1 MNAGQTVFAQLM
13 EFVPAYQFQIC
24 VDRYRGNRYVKDFS
38 CWDQFLCL
46 AFAQLTYRTSLR
58 DIEACLRAQQPKL
71 YHMGFRGRVSRATLA
86 DANELRDWRIYAD
99 FAQVLIGMARDL
111 YRDESFGVELS
122 ESVYAFDSTT
132 IDLCL
137 SLFPWG
143 QFRRRKSAVKLHTL
157 LDLRGSIPTSVYVT
171 GGQVHDVNLLDEL
184 LLEAGAFYLLDRGY
198 VDFARLYTF
207 TQACACFVTRAK
219 KNLQFYRRCS
229 RPVERSTGVQSD
241 QTIVLTGV
249 RTAQRYP
256 DPLRRIGYSDPA
268 KDLRLIFLSNNF
280 LLPALI
286 IAQLYRARW
295 QVELFFR
302 WIKQHLRIKAFYGTS
317 ENAVK
322 IQVWVALSVYVLV
335 AVVKKRLGLD
345 LSLYKIL
352 QILSV
357 TIFEKNP
364 ILEGSFNFADETEN
378 LNLGKQLDPFEF

>member
-1 MNAGQTVFAQLM
+1 MNLGRTVFSQLL
-13 EFVPAYQFQIC
+13 EFIPTDQFQIC
-24 VDRYRGNRYVKDFS
+24 VDRYQGNRYVKDFS

-46 AFAQLTYRTSLR
+46 AFAQLTYRESLR

-71 YHMGFRGRVSRATLA
+71 YHMGFRGQVSRNTLA
-86 DANELRDWRIYAD
+86 HANEVRDWRIYAD
-99 FAQVLIGMARDL
+99 FAQGLIGMARDL

-122 ESVYAFDSTT
+122 ETVYALDSTT

-157 LDLRGSIPTSVYVT
+157 LDVRGSIPTHVYVT

-184 LLEAGAFYLLDRGY
+184 LLEAGAFYLFDRGY
-198 VDFARLYTF
+198 VDFARLYGF
-207 TQACACFVTRAK
+207 TQACAFFVTRAK
-219 KNLQFYRRCS
+219 KNMQFRRRSS
-229 RPVERSTGVQSD
+229 RPVGGSSGVRCD
-241 QTIVLTGV
+241 QTLLLTGV

-256 DPLRRIGYSDPA
+256 DPLRRIHYFDA
-268 KDLRLIFLSNNF
+268 EKDSRLTFLTNNF
-280 LLPALI
+280 LLPALT
-286 IAQLYRARW
+286 IAQLYRVRW

-317 ENAVK
+317 QNAVK
-322 IQVWVALSVYVLV
+322 TQVWVALSVYALV
-335 AVVKKRLGLD
+335 AIVKKQLGLD

-357 TIFEKNP
+357 TIFEKTP
-364 ILEGSFNFADETEN
+364 ILEGFSNFTDRSQDADRCI
-378 LNLGKQLDPFEF
+378 QLSLFEF

>member
-1 MNAGQTVFAQLM
+1 MNTGQTVFAQLM
-13 EFVPAYQFQIC
+13 EFIPTYQFQLG
-24 VDRYRGNRYVKDFS
+24 VDRYQGNRYIKDFS

-46 AFAQLTYRTSLR
+46 AFAQLTYRASLR

-86 DANELRDWRIYAD
+86 DANELRDWRIYRD
-99 FAQVLIGMARDL
+99 LAQVLIRIARDL

-122 ESVYAFDSTT
+122 ETVYAFDSTT

-143 QFRRRKSAVKLHTL
+143 RFRRRKSAVKLHTL
-157 LDLRGSIPTSVYVT
+157 LDVRGGIPTSVYVT

-207 TQACACFVTRAK
+207 TQACAYFVTRAK
-219 KNLQFYRRCS
+219 KNMQFYRRYS
-229 RPVERSTGVQSD
+229 RPVERSTGVRCD

-256 DPLRRIGYSDPA
+256 DSLRRIRYFDVE
-268 KDLRLIFLSNNF
+268 KDLRLTFLTNNF
-280 LLPALI
+280 LLPSLT

-302 WIKQHLRIKAFYGTS
+302 WIKQHLRIKTFYGTS

-322 IQVWVALSVYVLV
+322 TQVWVALSVYVLV
-335 AVVKKRLGLD
+335 AIVKKRLGLD

-352 QILSV
+352 QILSI
-357 TIFEKNP
+357 TIFEKTP
-364 ILEGSFNFADETEN
+364 ILEGFFNFADEIEN
-378 LNLGKQLDPFEF
+378 LNLGKQLNLFEF